1 MAVHDL
7 TVHPRE
13 NDLVIAT
20 YGRAIWA
27 GDITPLQE
35 LSADVLAKKFHLF
48 AVEPKA
54 RYGFSL
60 QGMNYHLFGD
70 KYLEVPN
77 EPEALVVQYHL
88 AAAGTGQA
96 QITLADAAGR
106 TVRQLTGP
114 TRAGLNRVNVP
125 LAGGGGGRGGGAG
138 RGGAPG
144 GTAASGPLAVG
155 TYAVTVD
162 IAGEKQTVA
171 AMVRE
176 RILARR

>member
-1 MAVHDL
+1 V
-7 TVHPRE
+7 
-13 NDLVIAT
+13 
-20 YGRAIWA
+20 
-27 GDITPLQE
+27 
-35 LSADVLAKKFHLF
+35 AD
-48 AVEPKA
+48 
-54 RYGFSL
+54 S
-60 QGMNYHLFGD
+60 
-70 KYLEVPN
+70 
-77 EPEALVVQYHL
+77 
-88 AAAGTGQA
+88 
-96 QITLADAAGR
+96 AGR